1 MVRVLIFL
9 AVVLLVAFGASWLA
23 DHPGTVAITFG
34 GQEYLFST
42 LFGLVAVLAAA
53 AVLLVVW
60 SVLRFVLRIPSL
72 MSMASADR
80 RRQRGYAALS
90 RGMVA
95 VGSGDAEG
103 ARRSAGEAA
112 RLLPREPMALLLT
125 AQSAQLSGDRDG
137 AEKTFTAML
146 EHPETRTLALRGLY
160 MEAVR
165 RGDAAAALQ
174 HAEAAQ
180 KIATLP
186 WAATAL
192 LQARAAAHDWAGA
205 LRIVDRNVGARITD
219 RLTGNRQ
226 RAVLLTGLA
235 EDALDRNPEEA
246 LEAAREALKL
256 APGLVPAASIAG
268 RLLARKGDL
277 RRATRILEA
286 AYADTP
292 HPELAN
298 IYLHLRHGDS
308 AQDRLLRAETL
319 ARTVPDAAES
329 RLILAH
335 AAIEARDFA
344 AARAAVAPLLE
355 LPEGGRPTRR
365 ACLTMADIEEA
376 EHGETGGLYE
386 WLQRASRGAPD
397 PAWVA
402 DGIVA
407 ERWAPVSPVTG
418 RLDAFHWDVP
428 QDQGVTLPQAAARA
442 RLARADVQPEIRK
455 DGNDTGQVA
464 APDQVAAL

>member
-9 AVVLLVAFGASWLA
+9 AVVLAIAFGASWLA

-34 GQEYLFST
+34 GREYLFST

-53 AVLLVVW
+53 VVLLIVW
-60 SVLRFVLRIPSL
+60 SVLRFVLKIPSL
-72 MSMASADR
+72 MSMASANR

-103 ARRSAGEAA
+103 ARRSATEAT

-125 AQSAQLSGDRDG
+125 AQSAQLSGDRAG
-137 AEKTFTAML
+137 AEQTFTAML

-165 RGDAAAALQ
+165 RQDAVAALQ

-192 LQARAAAHDWAGA
+192 LQARAAARDWSGA
-205 LRIVDRNVGARITD
+205 LRLVERNVGARVID
-219 RLTGNRQ
+219 RLAGNRQ
-226 RAVLLTGLA
+226 RAVLLAGLA
-235 EDALDRNPEEA
+235 QDSLERHPEEA

-256 APGLVPAASIAG
+256 APNLVPAAAMAG
-268 RLLARKGDL
+268 RLLGRKGDL
-277 RRATRILEA
+277 RRATRIIEA
-286 AYADTP
+286 AYAETP
-292 HPELAN
+292 HPDLAN
-298 IYLHLRHGDS
+298 VYLYLRHGDS
-308 AQDRLLRAETL
+308 AHDRLTRAEALTQF
-319 ARTVPDAAES
+319 APDAAES
-329 RLILAH
+329 HLILAH
-335 AAIEARDFA
+335 AALDTRDYP
-344 AARAAVAPLLE
+344 AARAAVAPLIE
-355 LPEGGRPTRR
+355 TGRPTRR

-376 EHGETGGLYE
+376 EHGGDTGALYE

-397 PAWVA
+397 PAWIA
-402 DGIVA
+402 DGVVA

-418 RLDAFHWDVP
+418 RLDAFRWEVPPDSAGTLPSVP
-428 QDQGVTLPQAAARA
+428 QRARLAEGSRPPMLEPANDLADGTPPLPQAAA
-442 RLARADVQPEIRK
+442 L
-455 DGNDTGQVA
+455 
-464 APDQVAAL
+464 